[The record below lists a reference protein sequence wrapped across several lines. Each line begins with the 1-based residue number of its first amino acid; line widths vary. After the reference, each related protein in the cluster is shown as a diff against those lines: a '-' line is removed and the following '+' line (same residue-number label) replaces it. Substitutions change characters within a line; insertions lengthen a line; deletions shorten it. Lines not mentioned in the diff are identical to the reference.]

1 MERGLAAQRDLF
13 VSYNSADRDAVDSVR
28 RAFHAKGISTFYDR
42 DDLTPGQPWF
52 DELEGAVRS
61 VRGAAVFIGPGGL
74 GTIQKREMQFLMVRQ
89 ADEEAHGKRFPVI
102 PVLLHGADPDAISGF
117 LTLNT
122 WLDLRGG
129 FDDGQAFNSVV
140 GYFQGQPPERAEAEP
155 VRLCPYRGLNTF
167 REEDWP
173 LFFGRQEATKR
184 IFELVLKQ
192 RLVTVTGRSGS
203 GKSSIAQA
211 GLLPLLRRQKP
222 PAETWESIVFSPGAR
237 PFSRL
242 AAQLVPLWSPP
253 GRDQTDIGTESE
265 KLGNRLAEGEVNLA
279 HFVELA
285 LKHLPN
291 TSRLIAVVDQF
302 EELFTQTAQP
312 EQRKRFTDELL
323 DAAAE
328 SKLTIVLVLR
338 ADFYAQAISLD
349 RRLSDRIASGL
360 VNVTEMT
367 RSELREAIEQPT
379 VRTGACFEKGLVDR
393 ILDHLETQPGS
404 LPLLEYALTELWQ
417 QRQGNVLTHASYDVV
432 GGVAGAISK
441 RAEQQFD
448 KLLPGERDTAM
459 PALSRLVHLS
469 SGMGESS
476 DTRRVVRLDELDTDA
491 TAVMRVFAARESRLV
506 VLGFDEATGEET
518 AQVAHEALIRG
529 WERLRSWIGRDREF
543 LLWRQQLR
551 PFIDKWQALKQ
562 DRGTALLQGIYLA
575 EARRWLRDRGRDLN
589 LQERE
594 FIQASE
600 RPVVQSRRRRQFA
613 AAILPVLCLSL
624 LGAADLGLSFPG
636 SGQFRDWIDELNISA
651 VRRPRTAAQLREA
664 TNKLISDVAAEV
676 ERRKF
681 TTGWIRSTS
690 NPADPFIDH
699 WGHSEG
705 VCALLHS
712 SLARNGARN
721 QAGNDAR
728 GPAEGLRMLF
738 APDLRVE
745 RDGRKYG
752 WASGDPIGTDII
764 RVETVLWA
772 GSGLAALAARG
783 LTHSGPWTDSA
794 FEESVR
800 YVQESSVA
808 FRNDARSGWRIYPV
822 TSDPSVYP
830 TVLSTQMLMDLRDA
844 RVLWPGADDL
854 NTLIRGNLEWLIS
867 QYHSDGGAMPGW
879 KEGAE
884 VQTVP
889 GLTLQAYAVL
899 LRAQARGDIQ
909 IARPMM
915 NAVTQ
920 LVMRKFQDGAA
931 AGMTDSTAAYK
942 NIVYISPIDGTELHP
957 APTTRFVWYPWAIEC
972 VARWLDLQP
981 DHRAALNDSMVR
993 RTLTVLLTAESQVY
1007 LQKNPY
1013 YTFRY
1018 SEMLY
1023 ALGSLSRTLSAAGD

>member
-13 VSYNSADRDAVDSVR
+13 VSYNSADRDAVDRVR

-52 DELEGAVRS
+52 DELEGALRS
-61 VRGAAVFIGPGGL
+61 VRGAVVFIGPGGF

-89 ADEEAHGKRFPVI
+89 AAEEGHGKPFPVI

-129 FDDGQAFNSVV
+129 FDDAQAFNSVV

-203 GKSSIAQA
+203 GKPSIAQA

-367 RSELREAIEQPT
+367 RSELREAIEQPAA
-379 VRTGACFEKGLVDR
+379 RTGACFEKGLVDR

-404 LPLLEYALTELWQ
+404 LPLLEYALTEIWQ
-417 QRQGNVLTHASYDVV
+417 QRQGNVLTHASYDGV

-469 SGMGESS
+469 YGMGESS

-562 DRGTALLQGIYLA
+562 DRGAALLQGIYLA

-600 RPVVQSRRRRQFA
+600 RPVVRSQRRRQFA

-624 LGAADLGLSFPG
+624 LWATDFGLSFPG
-636 SGQFRDWIDELNISA
+636 SGQFRYWIDELNISA
-651 VRRPRTAAQLREA
+651 VRRPKTAAQLRAA
-664 TNKLISDVAAEV
+664 TNKLVSDVAAEV

-690 NPADPFIDH
+690 NPAEPFIDH
-699 WGHSEG
+699 WGHAEG
-705 VCALLHS
+705 VCALLRS
-712 SLARNGARN
+712 SLDR
-721 QAGNDAR
+721 NDAR
-728 GPAEGLRMLF
+728 RPAEGLWMLF

-745 RDGRKYG
+745 CAGRKYG
-752 WASGDPIGTDII
+752 WTSGDPINKDII

-772 GSGLAALAARG
+772 GSGLAALAAKG
-783 LTHSGPWTDSA
+783 LTNLDPWTDSA

-800 YVQESSVA
+800 YVQESSLV
-808 FRNDARSGWRIYPV
+808 FRNDASSGWRIYPD
-822 TSDPSVYP
+822 TSDASVYA

-844 RVLWPGADDL
+844 RVSWPGADDL
-854 NTLIRGNLEWLIS
+854 NTLIRRSLEWLIS

-879 KEGAE
+879 IEGAE
-884 VQTVP
+884 VQTTP
-889 GLTLQAYAVL
+889 GLTVQAYAIL

-909 IARPMM
+909 IPRPMM
-915 NAVTQ
+915 NAVVE
-920 LVMRKFQDGAA
+920 LVKSKFQDNVP
-931 AGMTDSTAAYK
+931 AGLTDSTAQYK
-942 NIVYISPIDGTELHP
+942 DVVYLSPKDGTQVHP

-993 RTLTVLLTAESQVY
+993 RTLTVLLTTEREVY
-1007 LQKNPY
+1007 LKKNPFL
-1013 YTFRY
+1013 TFRY

-1023 ALGSLSRTLSAAGD
+1023 ALGSLSRSLSAAGD